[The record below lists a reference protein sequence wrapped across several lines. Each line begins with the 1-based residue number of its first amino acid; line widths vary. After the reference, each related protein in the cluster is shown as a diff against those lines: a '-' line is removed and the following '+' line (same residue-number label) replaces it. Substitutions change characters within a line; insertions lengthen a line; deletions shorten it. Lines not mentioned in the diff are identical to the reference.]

1 MSILSLVSTI
11 PSIIA
16 VELRNED
23 VVAGVRAIVSSPLV
37 GALEAAAEKTVPKLC
52 SPHPPL
58 EGVLVLVAG
67 ASAAVYS
74 VRGSAP
80 QAPCVSSA

>member
-1 MSILSLVSTI
+1 MRDPGWVNRQ
-11 PSIIA
+11 PVPA
-16 VELRNED
+16 
-23 VVAGVRAIVSSPLV
+23 
-37 GALEAAAEKTVPKLC
+37 KTVPKLC
-52 SPHPPL
+52 SLHLPL